1 MPKPIEPEKIISGLV
16 NKGFQ
21 EEEKR
26 GHKLLRLYVDGK
38 KTGISTAI
46 SRGSNYKEYGMD
58 LLNYMAKGLRLNIT
72 KQLIDL
78 IECPLSKVQYV
89 TLLRQKGLHL

>member
-26 GHKLLRLYVDGK
+26 GQ
-38 KTGISTAI
+38 
-46 SRGSNYKEYGMD
+46 
-58 LLNYMAKGLRLNIT
+58 NIT
-72 KQLIDL
+72 KQLVDL
-78 IECPLSKVQYV
+78 LECPLSKAQYV